1 MYDFLDKEI
10 YYFFEVRIYV
20 LWRNRLLNMIY
31 VIVVYVFVIRI
42 VRIRLII

>member
-10 YYFFEVRIYV
+10 YYFFEVRICV